1 MLCFVVTRAFMHP
14 AFLRSSGRNAMS
26 LHATSIKP
34 ELTDLSVSTLRS
46 MNLYDQDGN
55 VQNLGEKMGND
66 RAVVVFL
73 RHLG

>member
-1 MLCFVVTRAFMHP
+1 MLCFALTRAFIRP
-14 AFLRSSGRNAMS
+14 VFLHRPVMS
-26 LHATSIKP
+26 LQATTMKP
-34 ELTDLSVSTLRS
+34 EINDISVSTLRE
-46 MNLYDQDGN
+46 MNLFDQDGN

>member
-1 MLCFVVTRAFMHP
+1 
-14 AFLRSSGRNAMS
+14 MS

>member
-1 MLCFVVTRAFMHP
+1 MLCFVMTRAFIHP
-14 AFLRSSGRNAMS
+14 AFRRSPTKNAIS
-26 LHATSIKP
+26 LYATTIKP
-34 ELTDLSVSTLRS
+34 ELTDLPVSTLRG